1 MQPESTS
8 PEHVSHASQAAEACP
23 SQPLTKKSKTLS
35 AIMLAIITVAGIAL
49 LIWFDL
55 DEIGAFMHANAS
67 WVVLISQVI
76 FVALGFTII
85 PATPICLILAAVMGP
100 WKAIFWGTVGMT
112 LSALVEY
119 FVARQ
124 FHDAFDVDR
133 WRAKLPPRWRNLPLD
148 SVLVLIFGRFFPG
161 PKVIAF
167 CAVST
172 RTPMLKYIWTA
183 FVSNLLG
190 MAIVILPFVGILK
203 LPWA

>member
-1 MQPESTS
+1 
-8 PEHVSHASQAAEACP
+8 
-23 SQPLTKKSKTLS
+23 
-35 AIMLAIITVAGIAL
+35 
-49 LIWFDL
+49 
-55 DEIGAFMHANAS
+55 
-67 WVVLISQVI
+67 
-76 FVALGFTII
+76 
-85 PATPICLILAAVMGP
+85 MGPP

-124 FHDAFDVDR
+124 FHDTFDIDR
-133 WRAKLPPRWRNLPLD
+133 WRTKLPPRWRNLPLD

-172 RTPMLKYIWTA
+172 RTPMFKYIWTA
-183 FVSNLLG
+183 FVSNLLGG